1 MQVREKK
8 MLKAKNMSIHYE
20 VKCSISK
27 SEGISEF
34 HMCLIKQA
42 LFL

>member
-1 MQVREKK
+1 MQMREKK
-8 MLKAKNMSIHYE
+8 MLKAKNMSIHDD
-20 VKCSISK
+20 VKCSTSK

-34 HMCLIKQA
+34 HMCLTKQT